1 MIGLLVLTALLDLA
15 LVSLGEEA
23 SDVKGYFGLKGFLVC
38 KGLLIRVAKLK
49 SATMGAV
56 GRFT

>member
-23 SDVKGYFGLKGFLVC
+23 SDVKGYLGLKGFLMC
-38 KGLLIRVAKLK
+38 KGLLIRVKKLK